1 MGSGSSLN
9 TLNSSES
16 CLSIR
21 SNIFA
26 NLPDD
31 LLQELL
37 LYLYLIEVNE
47 FSRANNDLTNRLKKR
62 KSQLYFLHSSKKTR
76 SRDFLSFPFVM
87 RLGEGSPSTFNLN
100 FYYYQRKLGPFFTP
114 FPFARFDIVQCS
126 TGHLPLLVRN
136 KADFIQDLQIACDKP
151 VNYELKKDLEPL
163 AEALKVSTL
172 VVNKITLWCTEKFAL
187 PVFHGV
193 VSLTINDCKHQ
204 TSEEMNI
211 HQNSSLRHL
220 KLASCGVRDVT
231 KFSHI
236 YDLQLHNCHAI
247 TDISCL
253 NDNHKITISNC
264 NGIRD
269 YSNAFKYC
277 YEITIYCR
285 EAHRNEQSINVY
297 NLVNVKKLL
306 LSNLPFLVDERPLP
320 SSLTS
325 LSIFSC
331 PALSRL
337 PENNLRTVKI
347 SCCKNFMSLEN
358 MTNIKNVEL
367 TELNI
372 ESLDGL
378 GVANRSIMI
387 FDCRK
392 IRDWKAVRE
401 NEFVCFENSSFRTI
415 FYRRRMRVTA
425 GDSEEEDE
433 YERERDILD
442 PTDMKVIT
450 HLSTN
455 LQFPIN
461 FTNAK
466 KLREVTVDLSG
477 TRRWIIEC
485 WRLLE
490 AVIPLPRVEK
500 IVLKPL
506 NVTSEIQSDAKFP
519 ILLSR
524 YGFTVHTSN
533 KSLVLL
539 RKGNERNSY
548 RWKIQWH
555 MLLKKY

>member
-9 TLNSSES
+9 TFNSSES
-16 CLSIR
+16 CLSIS

-37 LYLYLIEVNE
+37 LYLSPIEVNE

-62 KSQLYFLHSSKKTR
+62 KSRLYFLYSSKKTM
-76 SRDFLSFPFVM
+76 SRDFLSSPFVM

-136 KADFIQDLQIACDKP
+136 KADFIQDLQIAFDKP
-151 VNYELKKDLEPL
+151 VNYELNKDLEPL

-172 VVNKITLWCTEKFAL
+172 VVNKMTLWRTERFAL

-211 HQNSSLRHL
+211 HQNSRLRHL

-264 NGIRD
+264 SGIRD
-269 YSNAFKYC
+269 YSNAFKHC

-285 EAHRNEQSINVY
+285 ETHRHEQSIDVY
-297 NLVNVKKLL
+297 TLVNVKKLL

-320 SSLTS
+320 SSLSS

-331 PALSRL
+331 PVLSRL

-378 GVANRSIMI
+378 GVANRSITI
-387 FDCRK
+387 SDCRK

-401 NEFVCFENSSFRTI
+401 NEFVCFENSSFRTL

-425 GDSEEEDE
+425 GDGDE
-433 YERERDILD
+433 GERDILD
-442 PTDMKVIT
+442 PTYMKAIT

-455 LQFPIN
+455 LLFPMN

-466 KLREVTVDLSG
+466 KLREIIVDLSG
-477 TRRWIIEC
+477 TSRWIIEC

-490 AVIPLPRVEK
+490 AVMPLPRVEK
-500 IVLKPL
+500 VVLKPL
-506 NVTSEIQSDAKFP
+506 NITSEIQSDTRFP

-524 YGFTVHTSN
+524 YGFTVHYSN

-539 RKGNERNSY
+539 RKGNDRNSH
-548 RWKIQWH
+548 RWKIPWQ
-555 MLLKKY
+555 MLLKKC